1 MSSEI
6 TASGTPGGP
15 ASAAGTGGTGRDIA
29 IIGMAARLPEADD
42 VRQFLRNLREGRD
55 SVRELTADRIGRTS
69 LPADEQYQLCGF
81 LDDIDSFDH
90 AFFGISKGEAQNMA
104 PEHRL
109 LLQTAYQAVE
119 NAGYAP
125 ASLDGVRGSVYVADT
140 KIEYDRLAR
149 DPEATMVMGTHVSAM
164 AGRLSRFFGLRG
176 TSAMVDSACSSGL
189 LAVHQAAHDLILG
202 ESELAMAC
210 GVSLNVLA
218 DHRTGALDIGIR
230 SADGKARA
238 FSADASGTGSGEAVA
253 AVLLKPLHAALR
265 DGDTVHAVIKGTAA
279 NSGAS
284 RSSTLTAPDSA
295 AQAEVIELAWRKAG
309 IDPTTVSYVEAHG
322 TGTRLGDPIEIEGL
336 DLAFGRVTE
345 RKNFVAVST
354 VKSNIGHT
362 WSVSGLVGLIKA
374 VLALRTRQLFP
385 SLHAAELNPLIDFAN
400 SAVSVTRE
408 LTPWEPAAGLR
419 RAGVSAF
426 GVMGTNVHAV
436 LEEAPPA
443 AAGRARN
450 PAARY
455 FVPLSAKSPTALRA
469 NADALRH
476 WIEDRS
482 DLDPADVAHTLTA
495 GRDHHPHRLAL
506 TASTLTELTEALA
519 AAAERAASAEPAGPV
534 TTALLVSGVS
544 QAAPGLVVE
553 LRAAHPHF
561 DERYRQAMDA
571 GSACGVRDEQ
581 FAFQF
586 AFLSLLGHI
595 GLGFEHVVAQNAGKH
610 AWDAANGRVDLAEA
624 LRRAASEDQT
634 VPADLDQR
642 VDRLLGKLTGTQ
654 HVLFIE
660 AGPLSTI
667 SRALTE
673 RAGDGYDV
681 LAVDESGL
689 AGFLGALYTAGVR
702 CRWDAC
708 AGPGRRVELPSY
720 RFDRIRCW
728 LPDDKI
734 RTRVTE
740 TASGAA
746 QADGTTP
753 LEAVTAVWRDVLGL
767 ESLKPDASFFDLG
780 GDSISAMQVM
790 GRLSGLFGVEL
801 DEYAIFD
808 HENPQQLADYV
819 RAALPASGA
828 AQADGTTPLEAVT
841 AVWRDVL
848 GLESLKP
855 DASFFDLGGDSIS
868 AMQVMGRLS
877 GLFGVELDE
886 YAIFDH
892 ENPQQ
897 LADYVQKAVP
907 AATVAPAGETAPSTE
922 PYPASPAQLNI
933 WLASQFEGGSAAFN
947 LTRSFRLD
955 GHVDTD
961 ALRRALDALAQRHDA
976 LRTTFAFTDGGLT
989 QATTAAEGFIAP
1001 LVLERFGGPR
1011 PDDARIAEAVRP
1023 FASTPFDLATGPL
1036 VRAQL
1041 ATFGGDEHVLTLS
1054 THHIVADGWSL
1065 ELLVRDLSAFYA
1077 AFANGAPL
1085 DLPPVEADY
1094 RHHHIQEKQR
1104 ADERRATASAYWREQ
1119 YADVPAAIDLPVR
1132 SGVGGEAFSGA
1143 YRDYALPARLWE
1155 RLKQFARAEG
1165 GTVFTSVVSAFAALL
1180 ARYTDEGDL
1189 VLGTSLSGRGR
1200 QSTEQ
1205 LVGMLVR
1212 TLPLRLQVDDEAGF
1226 RDMVAQTRARFTE
1239 GARHGDHPYEE
1250 LVQDLQRRGLTHASH
1265 LFDVLIEFE
1274 QFAGDGEQALH
1285 AMASDRLRVTP
1296 LDVTLRTS
1304 VFPLNIMLA
1313 EQAGTLE
1320 AAIRFDTRLFDT
1332 RTVDQLWDSFTGLL
1346 TAVLERP
1353 DAPLRRLPLLT
1364 REEEQR
1370 VRTIGAHTFD
1380 FDASLKIHA
1389 AVERFARTHPDR
1401 VCLVAGSEQRTYAEL
1416 NARANRLARYFR
1428 DELHVRT
1435 EEVVALVMDRSLLTV
1450 ESILAL
1456 WKCGAAYMPVD
1467 PGYPP
1472 SYVTSMLESSQ
1483 VRVVALDPNRIS
1495 AELRGHIGDGRTV
1508 VELTGTT
1515 GAGLD
1520 SDDPGITTDDSAMS
1534 YVIYTS
1540 GSTGVPKGVMVEHL
1554 GMLNHLHSKIDDLAL
1569 NEHSVVA
1576 QNASNSFDISV
1587 WQMFAALHVGGKT
1600 VIYDAAL
1607 QLDPVRFG
1615 ERVDADGITVLEVV
1629 PSYLDTMLDT
1639 WARAG
1644 RHFDLSALTHLM
1656 VTGEA
1661 VLPRSV
1667 NRWLTHYPHV
1677 PVVNAYGP
1685 TEASDDVTHHVMAEP
1700 VTTDTVPLGKPVHN
1714 TLIYVLDE
1722 HLRVCPQGMKGEI
1735 YVSGIGVSRGY
1746 LNAPEQT
1753 ARVFLRDPFQPE
1765 RRMYRTGDAG
1775 RWTAAGTLEYLGRTD
1790 SQVKVRGFRIDLG
1803 EIERRVDACPGVKAA
1818 AVVVRAGAKDRL
1830 CAYVVLEPGTTV
1842 AECRTRLHRELP
1854 HHMVPG
1860 DFVEIDGMP
1869 LTSNGKVDRKSL
1881 ARRELPSG
1889 HTSGAV
1895 APRTEAERVLADIWR
1910 EVLDTEEVGV
1920 TEPFFEIG
1928 GNSLRAIQVLSR
1940 IRSRL
1945 GVALDLEVLF
1955 AQPTI
1960 AALAAALQHA
1970 EGDDEAIVS
1979 LGGPG
1984 SYPVAH
1990 TQTLLLRAE
1999 ETYSRP
2005 DAFHRNDLYR
2015 LTGDVDPAALERGF
2029 ARLVERHEALR
2040 TTFARR
2046 DGRWTQ
2052 IVHEPGALP
2061 LPFALHDLTGRPAAE
2076 ARRFAEDRIR
2086 VAFSVADEPL
2096 IRADLLR
2103 TDENWLLVTSM
2114 HQLVSDGR
2122 TVDVLTEDWLTLYDA
2137 LVDDR
2142 DTQLEPLPVQYKD
2155 TAQWRNA
2162 RMTGEREEEHRRFW
2176 TAELAGAGSVLDLT
2190 TDRPRPAR
2198 TSFPGG
2204 RVRRTVPQLASRLAD
2219 LASAHAVT
2227 EFVVAKT
2234 AVSLLLAAETGR
2246 TDITV
2251 GTYTRGRNRLEFENQ
2266 IGFYINTVPLRT
2278 RLEPDDTAGSVL
2290 RTAQRDVLRAFQHE
2304 EYPYEWTMRDLG
2316 WERGPDRSPVFDVM
2330 VAMDL
2335 AEAAEASGPGR
2346 HRLEFERLEL
2356 PRRAKEADLQ
2366 FVFDR
2371 TADGGMEIAVTYDSE
2386 LFDAARVEHLAE
2398 RLEQVVEALA
2408 ADRPLVDILTRTP
2421 ASAE

>member
-6 TASGTPGGP
+6 TASGTPGEP
-15 ASAAGTGGTGRDIA
+15 FSAAGTGGTGRDIA
-29 IIGMAARLPEADD
+29 IIGLAARLPEADD
-42 VRQFLRNLREGRD
+42 VQQFLRNLREGRD

-69 LPADEQYQLCGF
+69 LPADVQYQLCGF

-109 LLQTAYQAVE
+109 LLQTAYQAIE

-140 KIEYDRLAR
+140 KIEYDQLAC

-176 TSAMVDSACSSGL
+176 SSAMVDSACSSGL

-202 ESELAMAC
+202 ESELAMVC

-218 DHRTGALDIGIR
+218 DHKTGALDIGIR
-230 SADGKARA
+230 SADGKSRA

-253 AVLLKPLHAALR
+253 AVLLKPLDAALV

-345 RKNFVAVST
+345 RKNSVAVST

-443 AAGRARN
+443 AAGRARY

-455 FVPLSAKSPTALRA
+455 FVPLSAKTPQALRA
-469 NADALRH
+469 NADVLRH
-476 WIEDRS
+476 WIEDRP
-482 DLDPADVAHTLTA
+482 DLDLADIAHTLTA

-506 TASTLTELTEALA
+506 TASSLTELTEALTA
-519 AAAERAASAEPAGPV
+519 VAERAGSTEPAGPV

-571 GSACGVRDEQ
+571 GAACGVRDEQ

-586 AFLSLLGHI
+586 AFVSLLGDI
-595 GLGFEHVVAQNAGKH
+595 GLGFEHVVAQDTGKH

-624 LRRAASEDQT
+624 LRRAAGEDRT
-634 VPADLDQR
+634 APADLDQR
-642 VDRLLGKLTGTQ
+642 VDRLLGKLTGRQ
-654 HVLFIE
+654 QVLFIE

-681 LAVDESGL
+681 LAVEESGL

-702 CRWDAC
+702 CRWDAW

-720 RFDRIRCW
+720 QFDRIRCW
-728 LPDDKI
+728 LPDHKI

-740 TASGAA
+740 TASAAA
-746 QADGTTP
+746 QADVMTP
-753 LEAVTAVWRDVLGL
+753 LEAVTTVWRDVLGL

-790 GRLSGLFGVEL
+790 GRLSALFGVEL

-808 HENPQQLADYV
+808 HENL
-819 RAALPASGA
+819 
-828 AQADGTTPLEAVT
+828 
-841 AVWRDVL
+841 
-848 GLESLKP
+848 
-855 DASFFDLGGDSIS
+855 
-868 AMQVMGRLS
+868 
-877 GLFGVELDE
+877 
-886 YAIFDH
+886 
-892 ENPQQ
+892 QQ
-897 LADYVQKAVP
+897 LADYVQKAGP
-907 AATVAPAGETAPSTE
+907 AATVAPAGDAARATE

-976 LRTTFAFTDGGLT
+976 LHTTFAFTDGVLT
-989 QATTAAEGFIAP
+989 QATTAAEGFVAP
-1001 LVLERFGGPR
+1001 LRLERFDGSR

-1104 ADERRATASAYWREQ
+1104 ADERRATASAYWRDQ
-1119 YADVPAAIDLPVR
+1119 YADIPAAIDLPVR

-1143 YRDYALPARLWE
+1143 YRDYALPAGLWE

-1189 VLGTSLSGRGR
+1189 VLGTSLSGRGK

-1239 GARHGDHPYEE
+1239 GARHGDYPYEE
-1250 LVQDLQRRGLTHASH
+1250 LVQELQRRGLTHASH

-1274 QFAGDGEQALH
+1274 QFAGDDEQALH
-1285 AMASDRLRVTP
+1285 AMASDRLRVTS
-1296 LDVTLRTS
+1296 LDVTLQTS

-1313 EQAGTLE
+1313 EQVGTLE
-1320 AAIRFDTRLFDT
+1320 AAIRFDTRLFDA

-1346 TAVLERP
+1346 TAVMESP
-1353 DAPLRRLPLLT
+1353 DAPLRQLPLLT
-1364 REEEQR
+1364 GEEEQR

-1401 VCLVAGSEQRTYAEL
+1401 VCLAAGSEQRTYAEL

-1435 EEVVALVMDRSLLTV
+1435 EEVVALVMDRSLLTL

-1483 VRVVALDPNRIS
+1483 VRVVALDPTRTS
-1495 AELRGHIGDGRTV
+1495 AELRGHIGDERTV
-1508 VELTGTT
+1508 VELSDTT
-1515 GAGLD
+1515 GAGLG
-1520 SDDPGITTDDSAMS
+1520 SDDLGVTTYESAMS

-1540 GSTGVPKGVMVEHL
+1540 GSTGAPKGVMVEHP
-1554 GMLNHLHSKIDDLAL
+1554 GMLNHLHSKINDLAL
-1569 NEHSVVA
+1569 TGHSVVA

-1587 WQMFAALHVGGKT
+1587 WQMFAALYVGGKT
-1600 VIYDAAL
+1600 VIYEATL

-1644 RHFDLSALTHLM
+1644 RHFDLSALAHLM

-1667 NRWLTHYPHV
+1667 NRWLTHYPHI

-1700 VTTDTVPLGKPVHN
+1700 VTTDTVPLGTPIHN

-1735 YVSGIGVSRGY
+1735 YVSGVGVGRGY

-1775 RWTAAGTLEYLGRTD
+1775 RWTAEGTLEYLGRTD

-1895 APRTEAERVLADIWR
+1895 APRTEAERALADIWR

-1940 IRSRL
+1940 IRSQL
-1945 GVALDLEVLF
+1945 GVVLDLEVLF

-1970 EGDDEAIVS
+1970 EGGDDEAIVS

-1984 SYPVAH
+1984 SHPVAH
-1990 TQTLLLRAE
+1990 TQTLLLLAE

-2015 LTGDVDPAALERGF
+2015 LTGDVDPAALERSF
-2029 ARLVERHEALR
+2029 ARLIERHEALR
-2040 TTFARR
+2040 TTFARQ
-2046 DGRWTQ
+2046 DGRWMQ
-2052 IVHEPGALP
+2052 IVHEPAALP
-2061 LPFALHDLTGRPAAE
+2061 LPFALHDFTGRPPAE
-2076 ARRFAEDRIR
+2076 AHRFAEDRIR
-2086 VAFSVADEPL
+2086 AAFSVADEPL

-2142 DTQLEPLPVQYKD
+2142 DTELTPLTVQYKD

-2162 RMTGEREEEHRRFW
+2162 RMSGEREEEHRRFW
-2176 TAELAGAGSVLDLT
+2176 TAELAGASSVLDLT
-2190 TDRPRPAR
+2190 TDRPRRAR

-2219 LASAHAVT
+2219 LASVHAVT

-2234 AVSLLLAAETGR
+2234 AVSLLLAAETSR

-2278 RLEPDDTAGSVL
+2278 RLEPDDTVDSVL

-2330 VAMDL
+2330 VAMDM
-2335 AEAAEASGPGR
+2335 AEAAEASGPAR

-2386 LFDAARVEHLAE
+2386 LFDATRVEHLAE

-2408 ADRPLVDILTRTP
+2408 ADRPLVDILTRAP
-2421 ASAE
+2421 HLG